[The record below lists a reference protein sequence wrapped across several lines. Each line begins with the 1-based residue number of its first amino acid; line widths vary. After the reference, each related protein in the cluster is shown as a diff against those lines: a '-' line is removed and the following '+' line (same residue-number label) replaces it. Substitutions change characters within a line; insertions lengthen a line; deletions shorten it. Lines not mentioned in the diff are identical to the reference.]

1 MKYLRLLEETN
12 DLVNDV
18 LQDNKTDY
26 PLVSLLK
33 TNKTVN
39 FIKPPIAKAIINV
52 DSENYDYYLNDSYNI
67 KKLWIDNQLAYNKNL
82 WVKYED
88 TISMN
93 DFGKGNFELTT
104 FNKAY
109 LFTRINQDSA
119 NVRIK
124 STEKITRFY
133 LMISDLYSYGIEYVS
148 GEFIDFDTLNSFP
161 FQVKKIDDYTY
172 DIIGLFKYDSF
183 ERKEHLLLLGA
194 TDSDAIPEQTI
205 SYEILEEDKPRQ
217 SMTINRDNAFDLHNH
232 GTNISITGDFNEND
246 LLLINLILDG
256 EILDNTVIPIQ
267 TIVEYGLGSFNNNV
281 FDCNLESIGIISNG
295 LTASYAIIDGSF
307 NDSYVENIEDVL
319 PYIKN
324 VTITFSPTFI
334 YPVLEDGEH
343 ELKFEVISQEM
354 LPNLNRDLVKK
365 LDLSKLVGMETIFE
379 YDYRNLTSII
389 IPDSVTSIADRAF
402 ESCNDLISVNLGNG
416 VITIGGSAFAY
427 CVSLTSIT
435 IPDSVTSIGTY
446 AFHSCDNLTEIT
458 CYAVTAPSVEMSFT
472 YMPTNGVLKVPS
484 GSDYSSWLS
493 ELPSG
498 WVVEYI

>member
-26 PLVSLLK
+26 PLVSLSK
-33 TNKTVN
+33 NGKVIN
-39 FIKPPIAKAIINV
+39 FTKPPIAKAIINV
-52 DSENYDYYLNDSYNI
+52 DSENYDFYLNDSFNI

-88 TISMN
+88 TVSMN
-93 DFGKGNFELTT
+93 DFGTGDYNVTT
-104 FNKAY
+104 FNKPY

-119 NVRIK
+119 NIRIK

-133 LMISDLYSYGIEYVS
+133 LMVSDLYGYGIEYVS

-172 DIIGLFKYDSF
+172 DIIGLFKYESLITN
-183 ERKEHLLLLGA
+183 EHLLLLGA
-194 TDSDAIPEQTI
+194 TDNNEVLPEQTI
-205 SYEILEEDKPRQ
+205 SYEILEEDTPRQ
-217 SMTINRDNAFDLHNH
+217 SMTINSDNAFDLHNH
-232 GTNISITGDFNEND
+232 GTVISVTGDFNEND
-246 LLLINLILDG
+246 LLLINLIQEG
-256 EILDNTVIPIQ
+256 EILDNVIIPIQ
-267 TIVEYGLGSFNNNV
+267 TIIEYGVGNFNNNV
-281 FDCNLESIGIISNG
+281 FDCNLDSLIIND

-307 NDSYVENIEDVL
+307 NDDYIENIEDVL

-324 VTITFSPTFI
+324 VTVTFKPKFI
-334 YPVLEDGEH
+334 LPVLEDGEH

-354 LPNLNRDLVKK
+354 LPFLNGDLVKK
-365 LDLSKLVGMETIFE
+365 LDLSKLVGKQIIRE
-379 YDYRNLTSII
+379 YEYTDFTNLTSII
-389 IPDSVTSIADRAF
+389 IPDSVTSIGAYAF
-402 ESCNDLISVNLGNG
+402 EFC
-416 VITIGGSAFAY
+416 Y
-427 CVSLTSIT
+427 
-435 IPDSVTSIGTY
+435 
-446 AFHSCDNLTEIT
+446 NLTEIT
-458 CYAVTAPSVEMSFT
+458 CYAVTAPSVENPFT

>member
-12 DLVNDV
+12 DLYADV

-26 PLVSLLK
+26 PLVSLSK
-33 TNKTVN
+33 NGKGIN
-39 FIKPPIAKAIINV
+39 FVKPPIAKAIINV

-93 DFGKGNFELTT
+93 DFGKGNFQLTT

-109 LFTRINQDSA
+109 LFTRINHDSA

-148 GEFIDFDTLNSFP
+148 GEFIDFDILNAFP

-172 DIIGLFKYDSF
+172 DIIDLFKYDSF
-183 ERKEHLLLLGA
+183 ENKEHLLLLGA
-194 TDSDAIPEQTI
+194 TDSDALPEQTI

-267 TIVEYGLGSFNNNV
+267 TIVELGLGSFNNNV
-281 FDCNLESIGIISNG
+281 FDCNLENVELITNN

-324 VTITFSPTFI
+324 VTITFKPKFI
-334 YPVLEDGEH
+334 FPVLENGEH
-343 ELKFEVISQEM
+343 ELKFEVISKDTIPLFNVET
-354 LPNLNRDLVKK
+354 VKQ
-365 LDLSKLVGMETIFE
+365 LDFSKLVGMETLLPSIFHE
-379 YDYRNLTSII
+379 MKNLESII
-389 IPDSVTSIADRAF
+389 LPNS
-402 ESCNDLISVNLGNG
+402 LKY
-416 VITIGGSAFAY
+416 IGDDGFY
-427 CVSLTSIT
+427 RCFSLK
-435 IPDSVTSIGTY
+435 
-446 AFHSCDNLTEIT
+446 NIT
-458 CYAVTAPSVEMSFT
+458 CLAKTAPELGDDMFAA
-472 YMPTNGVLKVPS
+472 MPDNGVLRVPT
-484 GSDYSSWLS
+484 GSDYSAWLD

-498 WVVEYI
+498 WKIEYI